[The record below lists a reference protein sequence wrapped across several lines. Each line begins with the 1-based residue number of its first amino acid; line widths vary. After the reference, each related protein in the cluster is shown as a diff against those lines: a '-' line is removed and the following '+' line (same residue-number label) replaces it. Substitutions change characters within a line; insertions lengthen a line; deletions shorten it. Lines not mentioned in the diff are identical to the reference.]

1 MVGCVIQVYA
11 SRGDSAVDRPVRWL
25 VGFAVVHAA
34 GGETVDMTIDISAR
48 AFAFWDNEWRYE
60 LGRFELAVGTSV
72 SELPLTGS
80 FELR

>member
-1 MVGCVIQVYA
+1 
-11 SRGDSAVDRPVRWL
+11 VDRPVRWL

-34 GGETVDMTIDISAR
+34 GGEAVDTTIDISAR
-48 AFAFWDNEWRYE
+48 AFAFWDNEWRDE